1 MKPVA
6 RAALLVLAGG
16 LAWATVASAPAEPTR
31 SRGTFASRLLGPFA
45 PLAAAIEWG
54 RFDAAAGVGDDV
66 RAWKHADRALL
77 LAPEEADGWT
87 FLAHHAVYDRG
98 SPRRTGDPAE
108 RRRWVE
114 IGLAVLERGER
125 EARNPGPVAFKMG
138 VVYISLANQAESE
151 RALPI
156 SRREAWSRAADA
168 FERAAA
174 AGEPVAAEA
183 ARLARVEA
191 LEGG

>member
-1 MKPVA
+1 MRPLA
-6 RAALLVLAGG
+6 RGALLALAALL
-16 LAWATVASAPAEPTR
+16 AWGTIATAPSERKAA
-31 SRGTFASRLLGPFA
+31 RGTFASRLLGPFA

-54 RFDAAAGVGDDV
+54 RFDAAARVGDDG
-66 RAWKHADRALL
+66 RAWKHADRALM
-77 LAPEEADGWT
+77 LAPEESDGWT

-98 SPRRTGDPAE
+98 SPRRTADPAE

-114 IGLAVLERGER
+114 IGLAVLARGER
-125 EARNPGPVAFKMG
+125 EARDPGPVAFKVG
-138 VVYISLANQAESE
+138 VVYISLANQAEVE

-156 SRREAWSRAADA
+156 DRKAAWSRAADA

-183 ARLARVEA
+183 ARLAREEA
-191 LEGG
+191 QSGG